1 MGLGTLPLT
10 PSYTSFSPNS
20 GLIHDTVDCSRVNRS
35 IKFRVSAKQEKQ
47 EPSKKKQSLFS
58 SVTEALDFSQ
68 VRSAEDAQLIEE
80 AREATRSGERMSR
93 EQYGALRRK
102 IGGTYKDFFKSYVEV
117 DGAYVEEGWVDKTC
131 KVCKKDTRGEER
143 QVDNF
148 GRYAHVACLEKSK
161 SGNFFTRLFSS

>member
-20 GLIHDTVDCSRVNRS
+20 GLIHDTADCSRVNRS

-47 EPSKKKQSLFS
+47 EPNKKRQSLFS

-68 VRSAEDAQLIEE
+68 VRSEEDAQLIEE

-93 EQYGALRRK
+93 EQVYSTLPTLPSLTLF
-102 IGGTYKDFFKSYVEV
+102 IIPLT
-117 DGAYVEEGWVDKTC
+117 TI
-131 KVCKKDTRGEER
+131 
-143 QVDNF
+143 
-148 GRYAHVACLEKSK
+148 
-161 SGNFFTRLFSS
+161 FSSV